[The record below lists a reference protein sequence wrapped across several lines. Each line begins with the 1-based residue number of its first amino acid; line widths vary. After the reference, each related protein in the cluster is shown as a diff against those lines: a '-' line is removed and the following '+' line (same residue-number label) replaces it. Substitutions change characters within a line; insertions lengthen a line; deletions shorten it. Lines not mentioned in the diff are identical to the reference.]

1 MTVKRV
7 GIVGSGIMG
16 AGIAE
21 VAAKAG
27 FDVVIRSRS
36 APGAS
41 ETHDRNWAGSACSK
55 DICNHLEPRL
65 FRPMI
70 LLECRDCVLFT
81 ERGADHV
88 EALNKQSMVSG

>member
-36 APGAS
+36 QESADTCLAKVGKSLGRQVEKEKITGWPDQPKAPAPVHR
-41 ETHDRNWAGSACSK
+41 TVPK
-55 DICNHLEPRL
+55 K
-65 FRPMI
+65 
-70 LLECRDCVLFT
+70 
-81 ERGADHV
+81 
-88 EALNKQSMVSG
+88 KQ